1 MTKTASACRRTGG
14 FLCGA
19 LCVLGTAVLGLL
31 GVLNVVFTSD
41 LDLHE
46 KSTTQAISP
55 FDILSAV
62 LLCAVLF
69 LLLRFGDRIDEG
81 RLFCVLAGITL
92 IGGLFLLF
100 SADGSLRADAYY
112 VHEATQQIL
121 RGDLSSFSPGGYLF
135 RYPHQLGLVLY
146 ELPLT
151 LIAPDAH
158 ILFFAN
164 LSCVIAT
171 DLFVLRI
178 TQRLWEN
185 DRAVART
192 AVFLS
197 FAFLPQLFFILFAY
211 GLIPGFTAMCAG
223 LYLLL
228 CFDQGGRWP
237 YLIGGALLLAAAV
250 LIKKNFAIGAA
261 AAVIF
266 LLLRLL
272 RQPDKRRAAACLL
285 VPAVC
290 LLLRPAAYAV
300 FTAATGTETGDG
312 MPSILWVAMGTD
324 PDNRYFGPGWYDGYT
339 EQVYAD
345 SGYDTPRA
353 AETGREKLRE
363 SLARFRTDPA
373 LAADFFGQKL
383 ISTWCEPTF
392 QSIWS
397 GPLSWCGQSTHNALA
412 RSIYDQGTAYRV
424 LSHGMKGMLLVLLL
438 SALGGVIAERRRPE
452 RFAVPCLYLIGGV
465 LFHLAWETK
474 SQYVYPYI
482 FLLIPPAASAQ
493 VRLYRRIMR
502 GKADQA

>member
-1 MTKTASACRRTGG
+1 MTKTANVCRRTGG
-14 FLCGA
+14 ILCGA

-31 GVLNVVFTSD
+31 GGLNIVFSSA
-41 LDLHE
+41 LDLYE

-62 LLCAVLF
+62 LICAVLF

-81 RLFCVLAGITL
+81 RLFCALAGITL
-92 IGGLFLLF
+92 IGGVFLLF
-100 SADGSLRADAYY
+100 STDGSLRADAGH

-121 RGDLSSFSPGGYLF
+121 RGDLSSFSPGGYLS

-151 LIAPDAH
+151 LITPDTH
-158 ILFFAN
+158 LLFLAN
-164 LSCVIAT
+164 LSCVIAI
-171 DLFVLRI
+171 DLFMLRI

-185 DRAVART
+185 DRAVARMT
-192 AVFLS
+192 VFLS

-228 CFDQGGRWP
+228 CFDRSGRWP
-237 YLIGGALLLAAAV
+237 CLIGGAVLLATAV

-266 LLLRLL
+266 LVLQLL
-272 RQPDKRRAAACLL
+272 RQPGKRRAAACLL

-300 FTAATGTETGDG
+300 FTAATGAEIGDG

-324 PDNRYFGPGWYDGYT
+324 PDNRYFGPGWYNGYS

-345 SGYDTPRA
+345 SGFDAQRA
-353 AETGREKLRE
+353 AEAGQEKLRE
-363 SLARFRTDPA
+363 DLARFRADPA
-373 LAADFFGQKL
+373 MAADFFGQKL

-397 GPLSWCGQSTHNALA
+397 GPLAWCGQNTHNALA
-412 RSIYDQGTAYRV
+412 RSIYDQKAAYRV
-424 LSHGMKGMLLVLLL
+424 LAHGMKGLLIVLLL
-438 SALGGVIAERRRPE
+438 SALGGAIAERRRPE

-482 FLLIPPAASAQ
+482 FLLIPLAASAQ

-502 GKADQA
+502 KKADQA